1 MYFGGFFLCYKL
13 EYTLNRCNVGMKRN
27 MGVMLK
33 CKDGGMPKSLDY
45 SVEMGAQGKYL
56 CLKNQR
62 VEVWSTIWIDFE

>member
-1 MYFGGFFLCYKL
+1 
-13 EYTLNRCNVGMKRN
+13 MKRN